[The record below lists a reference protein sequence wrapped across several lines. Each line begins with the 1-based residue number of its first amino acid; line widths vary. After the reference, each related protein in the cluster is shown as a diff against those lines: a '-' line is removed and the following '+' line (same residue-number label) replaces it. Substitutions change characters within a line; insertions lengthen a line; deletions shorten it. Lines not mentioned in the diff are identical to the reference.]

1 MWWLRRA
8 GLPWQRPLVDEVCDA
23 DPVDR
28 LSAETDTRFPVATND
43 PSPSLVRLHLRYP
56 DVDAFVARFAPN
68 VTRGGIFLASRK
80 PRPVG
85 EVVRFE
91 VSLAQGP
98 PLLWGSGRVTW
109 VREFNPAE
117 PHRAHGMGVQFTF
130 VDPGCRPLLER
141 LLEKKSV
148 RPTPVSGVPIVV
160 PRQPSGESSAV
171 RGAVT
176 SPSPDNADEWAD
188 DASVRRASD
197 RARMLAGGADEI
209 ESLLQSTPD
218 EPATLEQA
226 LAELPRLI
234 STRRTTAAMTV
245 VDDKGAS
252 KDGST

>member
-1 MWWLRRA
+1 M
-8 GLPWQRPLVDEVCDA
+8 
-23 DPVDR
+23 
-28 LSAETDTRFPVATND
+28 ATND

-56 DVDAFVARFAPN
+56 DVNTFVARFAPN

-91 VSLAQGP
+91 VSLAQGS

-130 VDPGCRPLLER
+130 VDPECRPLLER
-141 LLEKKSV
+141 LLEKKIAA

-160 PRQPSGESSAV
+160 PWQPSGESPAA
-171 RGAVT
+171 RGPVT
-176 SPSPDNADEWAD
+176 SPSPDDPDEWAD

-197 RARMLAGGADEI
+197 RARMLTGGADEI
-209 ESLLQSTPD
+209 ESLLQRTPE
-218 EPATLEQA
+218 EPTTLEQA
-226 LAELPRLI
+226 LTELPRLI
-234 STRRTTAAMTV
+234 SNRRTTAAMSV
-245 VDDKGAS
+245 ADDTGGT

>member
-1 MWWLRRA
+1 M
-8 GLPWQRPLVDEVCDA
+8 
-23 DPVDR
+23 
-28 LSAETDTRFPVATND
+28 ATSD

-56 DVDAFVARFAPN
+56 DVDTFVARFAPN

-130 VDPGCRPLLER
+130 VDPGCQPLLER
-141 LLEKKSV
+141 LLEKKTTS
-148 RPTPVSGVPIVV
+148 RPSPSSGVPIVV
-160 PRQPSGESSAV
+160 PRQPSGESPAA
-171 RGAVT
+171 RGTVT
-176 SPSPDNADEWAD
+176 SPSPDDVDQWAD

-197 RARMLAGGADEI
+197 RARMLAGGAEEI
-209 ESLLQSTPD
+209 ESLLQRAPD
-218 EPATLEQA
+218 EPVTLEQA

-234 STRRTTAAMTV
+234 SNRRTTAAMSVADETNGT
-245 VDDKGAS
+245 KE
-252 KDGST
+252 GST

>member
-1 MWWLRRA
+1 M
-8 GLPWQRPLVDEVCDA
+8 
-23 DPVDR
+23 
-28 LSAETDTRFPVATND
+28 ATND
-43 PSPSLVRLHLRYP
+43 ASPSLVRIYLRYP
-56 DVDAFVARFAPN
+56 DVDTFVARFAPN
-68 VTRGGIFLASRK
+68 VTRGGIFLSSRK

-98 PLLWGSGRVTW
+98 PLLWGTGQVTW

-130 VDPGCRPLLER
+130 VDPECRPLLDR
-141 LLEKKSV
+141 LLEKKTAA

-160 PRQPSGESSAV
+160 SRQPSGESLSA
-171 RGAVT
+171 RAPAT
-176 SPSPDNADEWAD
+176 SPSPDDPGEWAD

-209 ESLLQSTPD
+209 ESLLQRTPQ

-234 STRRTTAAMTV
+234 SNRRTTAAMTV
-245 VDDKGAS
+245 AEDKGAN
-252 KDGST
+252 KDNPV

>member
-1 MWWLRRA
+1 MS
-8 GLPWQRPLVDEVCDA
+8 GEDA
-23 DPVDR
+23 VDR
-28 LSAETDTRFPVATND
+28 LNPGADTRFPVATND

-56 DVDAFVARFAPN
+56 DMDTFVARFAPN

-141 LLEKKSV
+141 LLEKKTTV
-148 RPTPVSGVPIVV
+148 RPTPVSGVPMVV
-160 PRQPSGESSAV
+160 PRQPSGESSAA
-171 RGAVT
+171 RGALT
-176 SPSPDNADEWAD
+176 SPSPDDADEWAD

-209 ESLLQSTPD
+209 ESLLQRTPD

-234 STRRTTAAMTV
+234 SNRRTTAAMTV
-245 VDDKGAS
+245 ADDTGAR